1 MTQKRKTCS
10 HNILQEKIWIYG
22 KHAVLSALE
31 NPNRIIKIVY
41 LLEKEDK
48 LKDNVKKYINK
59 KNKNIL
65 LKIVT
70 RNFIK
75 KKFSTI
81 IKHQG
86 IIAEAVRIKYE
97 DCLNVINNLE
107 RKNNSLGIILDK
119 ITDPNNVGA
128 IYRSAYAFNTD
139 FIISEKKNA
148 PNESNTIL
156 NSACGAFDKI
166 STFKTANLNQAI
178 QTFKNNGWWVIGLDH
193 NSKLKINDFF
203 KNFSSHR
210 KILLVLGSEGK
221 GIRRLVKE
229 NCDYLVSI
237 ETVDQEISINVS
249 NATSI
254 FLHEIYNYLSK

>member
-1 MTQKRKTCS
+1 M
-10 HNILQEKIWIYG
+10 
-22 KHAVLSALE
+22 
-31 NPNRIIKIVY
+31 
-41 LLEKEDK
+41 
-48 LKDNVKKYINK
+48 
-59 KNKNIL
+59 
-65 LKIVT
+65 
-70 RNFIK
+70 
-75 KKFSTI
+75 
-81 IKHQG
+81 
-86 IIAEAVRIKYE
+86 EAVRIKYK
-97 DCLNVINNLE
+97 DCLNAVNNLE
-107 RKNNSLGIILDK
+107 RKIIIGNNSDN

-203 KNFSSHR
+203 KNFNFK

-254 FLHEIYNYLSK
+254 YMKYIIT

>member
-1 MTQKRKTCS
+1 MKQKKRNRSQTNL
-10 HNILQEKIWIYG
+10 HEKILIYG
-22 KHAVLSALE
+22 KHAVFSALE
-31 NPNRIIKIVY
+31 NPKRVIKIVY

-48 LKDNVKKYINK
+48 LKNDVEEYINK

-75 KKFSTI
+75 KNFSAI

-86 IIAEAVRIKYE
+86 IIAEAIKIEYQ
-97 DCLNVINNLE
+97 DCLNIINNLE
-107 RKNNSLGIILDK
+107 NKNNSLGIILDN

-128 IYRSAYAFNTD
+128 IYRSAYAFNAN
-139 FIISEKKNA
+139 FIISERTNSTC
-148 PNESNTIL
+148 ESNTIL

-178 QTFKNNGWWVIGLDH
+178 QTFKNNGWWVVGLDH

-203 KNFSSHR
+203 KNYGSIK

-237 ETVDQEISINVS
+237 ETVDQEVSINVS

-254 FLHEIYNYLSK
+254 FLHEIYNYLTQ

>member
-1 MTQKRKTCS
+1 MTQKRKNRSQTS
-10 HNILQEKIWIYG
+10 LQEKIWIYG
-22 KHAVLSALE
+22 RHAVLSALE
-31 NPNRIIKIVY
+31 NPKRIIKVVY

-48 LKDNVKKYINK
+48 LKNNVEKYINK
-59 KNKNIL
+59 KNKNFL

-75 KKFSTI
+75 KNFSTI

-86 IIAEAVRIKYE
+86 IIAEAVKIEYQ
-97 DCLNVINNLE
+97 DCLNAINNLE
-107 RKNNSLGIILDK
+107 NKNSSLGIILDN

-128 IYRSAYAFNTD
+128 IYRSAYAFNAD
-139 FIISEKKNA
+139 FILSKKKNS
-148 PNESNTIL
+148 PCESNTIL

-178 QTFKNNGWWVIGLDH
+178 QIFKNNGWWVIGLDH

-203 KNFSSHR
+203 KNYSSIK

-254 FLHEIYNYLSK
+254 FLHEIYNYFTK